1 MKPPCRR
8 DEGSVKNRARAGN
21 RGAPGAGG
29 HNPAP
34 MRPAG
39 PFLAV
44 LGIAQ
49 DAGLPQAGCRRPCCA
64 RARRDPSRRR
74 LAASAAVVAGSR
86 RWLVD
91 ATPDFREQLAALDR
105 LAPGS
110 LDGVFLT
117 HGHMGHYTGLL
128 QLGREVM
135 NARALPLHAMPRMAR
150 LLRGNAPWEMLFRNG
165 NAALRPLRGNS
176 PVRLSPGLSLTPL
189 PVPHRAEYT
198 ETVAFRVDGPCR
210 SALWLPDIDRWETWT
225 TRLEDAVASVDA
237 AWLDATFFSLE
248 ELPSRPAAEIPHPP
262 LRHTLELLSG
272 LPARERAKVRFVH
285 LNHTNPAHD
294 PRSREARLV
303 KARGFRIATEG
314 EVFAL

>member
-1 MKPPCRR
+1 
-8 DEGSVKNRARAGN
+8 
-21 RGAPGAGG
+21 
-29 HNPAP
+29 
-34 MRPAG
+34 MRHAG
-39 PFLAV
+39 PFLAI

-49 DAGLPQAGCRRPCCA
+49 DAGLPQAGCRRACCV
-64 RARRDPSRRR
+64 RARRDRSRRR
-74 LAASAAVVAGSR
+74 LAACAAVVAAGR
-86 RWLVD
+86 RWLID

-105 LAPGS
+105 IAPGTV
-110 LDGVFLT
+110 DGVFLT

-135 NARALPLHAMPRMAR
+135 NVRGLPLHAMPRMAR
-150 LLRGNAPWEMLFRNG
+150 LLRNNAPWEMLFRNG
-165 NAALRPLRGNS
+165 NAALRGLRGGT
-176 PVRLSPGLSLTPL
+176 PVPLAPGLSVTPL

-198 ETVAFRVDGPCR
+198 ETVAFRIAGPRR
-210 SALWLPDIDRWETWT
+210 SALWLPDIDRWESWT
-225 TRLEDAVASVDA
+225 TRIEDAVASVDA

-262 LRHTLELLSG
+262 LRDSLERLSS
-272 LPARERAKVRFVH
+272 LPPRERAKVRFVH